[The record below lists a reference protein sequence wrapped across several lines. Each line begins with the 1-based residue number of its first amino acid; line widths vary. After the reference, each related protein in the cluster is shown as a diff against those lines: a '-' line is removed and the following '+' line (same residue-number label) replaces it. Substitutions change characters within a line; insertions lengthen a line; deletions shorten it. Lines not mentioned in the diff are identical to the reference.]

1 MFDGIGS
8 LGIDTPDFSVVLFRP
23 NFMLTS
29 VEHLMKAHK
38 NQGLLTTPSPPVI
51 PCEPRTKAH
60 TMVSGGQ
67 TPSPWPERGQSP
79 EMWAYNCLRTKHFHV
94 APSARPH
101 AYSLKSQYGKV
112 RRMLSELSDL
122 IISQRCPRFVIM

>member
-1 MFDGIGS
+1 
-8 LGIDTPDFSVVLFRP
+8 
-23 NFMLTS
+23 MLTS

-112 RRMLSELSDL
+112 RGLSFCHSIRWNLTTRGSASKTVL
-122 IISQRCPRFVIM
+122 I